1 MLTPLAARG
10 QRAGGR
16 AALFWFA
23 GWAAKARRVAAELGL
38 ELVAV
43 DWRQLEHRHRLD
55 LLQIAPQFWVLGA
68 ARGACEAVA
77 GMVGH

>member
-43 DWRQLEHRHRLD
+43 DWRQLEQD
-55 LLQIAPQFWVLGA
+55 GLQ
-68 ARGACEAVA
+68 
-77 GMVGH
+77 